1 MGGGPHGE
9 GLQGG
14 WPVGA
19 PFVKDPEKSITQY
32 TAEVAKAIGAT
43 ICPVKFERF
52 ERGEGIEK
60 RHDNLADEIA
70 QMQNM

>member
-1 MGGGPHGE
+1 MAMFPFQGITE
-9 GLQGG
+9 GD
-14 WPVGA
+14 
-19 PFVKDPEKSITQY
+19 FVVVLVLADDGDPMT
-32 TAEVAKAIGAT
+32 EVAKAIGAT

>member
-1 MGGGPHGE
+1 MTDPRFYDSRGPLALGD
-9 GLQGG
+9 L
-14 WPVGA
+14 
-19 PFVKDPEKSITQY
+19 
-32 TAEVAKAIGAT
+32 AKAIGAT